1 MNDKALYEQILGIV
15 GPWYVEDVFI
25 DFKAGTI
32 TIKVDHKPG
41 AGFKCPECGHDGI
54 IHDHRIRRWRHLD
67 TCQLQTI
74 IETTVPRISC
84 PVHGVHTAG
93 VSWAEKNSHFTAIFE
108 ALVIS
113 WLKEAS
119 IAAVAERLS
128 LSWDEVDTIR
138 SRAVARGISRRQLQP
153 ITSMSIDETSFQ
165 KRHEY
170 VTVLTDRTG
179 DQVIDV
185 LEDRGQEALTTFFK
199 AMPDTHRISLTAIT
213 MDMWDPYIC
222 AVRNVFDN
230 WQSII
235 CFDRFHVAQ
244 HFGKAVDKTRAT
256 ENRELLKEYGESV
269 LAGTKFGWLRN
280 ASLIDNRT
288 RPSFMELTRSALK
301 TARAWA
307 IKETA
312 AQLWHYV
319 SRTCAQKEWE
329 KLLGWIR
336 RCRLESVIKVGNTIK
351 TYLWGVLN
359 AIEKK
364 VTNAKAEAI
373 NGRIQWIKKMAC
385 GFRNRKRFREAILF
399 HLGGLDLMPDGVKFS
414 HHES

>member
-1 MNDKALYEQILGIV
+1 MNDKALYAKILGV
-15 GPWYVEDVFI
+15 VEPWYVEDVSI

-32 TIKVDHKPG
+32 TIKVSHRTD
-41 AGFKCPECGHDGI
+41 AVFKCPDCARDSM

-74 IETTVPRISC
+74 IEANVPRISC
-84 PVHGVHTAG
+84 QNHGVHTAG
-93 VSWAEKNSHFTAIFE
+93 VGWAEKNSHFTALFE

-138 SRAVARGISRRQLQP
+138 GRAVTRGMSRRQAAP
-153 ITSMSIDETSFQ
+153 VESVSVDETSFQ

-170 VTVLTDRTG
+170 VTVLTDCTG
-179 DQVIDV
+179 NLVVDV
-185 LEDRGQEALTTFFK
+185 LDDRGQEALTDFFK
-199 AMPDTHRISLTAIT
+199 AMPEKHRISLKAIT

-222 AVRNVFDN
+222 AVRNVFEN

-244 HFGKAVDKTRAT
+244 HFGKAVDKTRAA
-256 ENRELLKEYGESV
+256 ENRELLKEHGESV
-269 LAGTKFGWLRN
+269 LEGTKYGWLRN
-280 ASLIDNRT
+280 ASLVDNRS

-312 AQLWHYV
+312 ARLWNYV

-336 RCRLESVIKVGNTIK
+336 RCRLENVIKVGAMIK
-351 TYLWGVLN
+351 TYLWGILN
-359 AIEKK
+359 AIEKM
-364 VTNAKAEAI
+364 VTNARAEAI
-373 NGRIQWIKKMAC
+373 NGRIQWIKKTAC
-385 GFRNRKRFREAILF
+385 GFRNRARFREAILF
-399 HLGGLDLMPDGVKFS
+399 HLGGLDLMPKGVTLS
-414 HHES
+414 HH

>member
-1 MNDKALYEQILGIV
+1 MNDKALYAQILGIV
-15 GPWYVEDVFI
+15 EPWYVDDVSI
-25 DFKAGTI
+25 DFQGGII
-32 TIKVDHKPG
+32 TIKINHKPG
-41 AGFKCPECGHDGI
+41 ADFRCPECDRKGG

-74 IETTVPRISC
+74 IEANVPRISC
-84 PVHGVHTAG
+84 SDHGVHTAG
-93 VSWAEKNSHFTAIFE
+93 VGWAEKNSHFTALFE
-108 ALVIS
+108 GLVIS

-138 SRAVARGISRRQLQP
+138 GKAVARGISRRQDALVE
-153 ITSMSIDETSFQ
+153 SICVDETSFQ

-170 VTVLTDRTG
+170 VTVLTDCTG
-179 DQVIDV
+179 DRVIDV
-185 LEDRGQEALTTFFK
+185 LDDRGQEALTKFFK
-199 AMPDTHRISLTAIT
+199 AMPDHHRESLKTIS

-230 WQSII
+230 WERII

-244 HFGKAVDKTRAT
+244 HFGKAVDKTRAM
-256 ENRELLKEYGESV
+256 ENRELLRVHGESV

-288 RPSFMELTRSALK
+288 RPSFMELARSALK

-312 AQLWHYV
+312 AKLWNYV
-319 SRTCAQKEWE
+319 SRGCAQKEWE
-329 KLLGWIR
+329 KLLSWIR
-336 RCRLESVIKVGNTIK
+336 RCRLESVMKVGNTIK
-351 TYLWGVLN
+351 TYLWGILN
-359 AIEKK
+359 AIELK

-385 GFRNRKRFREAILF
+385 GFRNRARFREAILF
-399 HLGGLDLMPDGVKFS
+399 HLGNLDLMPEGTQFS
-414 HHES
+414 HH

>member
-1 MNDKALYEQILGIV
+1 MNDKSLYEKILCIV
-15 GPWYVEDVFI
+15 GPWYVEDVAM

-32 TIKVDHKPG
+32 TIKVAHKPD
-41 AGFKCPECGHDGI
+41 AGFKCPECNREST

-67 TCQLQTI
+67 TCQLETI
-74 IETTVPRISC
+74 IEANVPRVSC
-84 PVHGVHTAG
+84 SDHGVHTAD
-93 VSWAEKNSHFTAIFE
+93 VDWAEKSSHFTALFE
-108 ALVIS
+108 ALVIN

-128 LSWDEVDTIR
+128 LSWDEADTIR
-138 SRAVARGISRRQLQP
+138 SRAVARGMRRRQVEP
-153 ITSMSIDETSFQ
+153 VESMSLDETSFQ

-170 VTVLTDRTG
+170 VTVLTDRTR
-179 DQVIDV
+179 DIVIDV
-185 LEDRGQEALTTFFK
+185 LDDRGQKSLTDYFK
-199 AMPDTHRISLTAIT
+199 AVPETHRDALKTIT
-213 MDMWDPYIC
+213 MDMWDPFIC

-230 WQSII
+230 WANLI

-244 HFGKAVDKTRAT
+244 HFGKAVDKTRAA
-256 ENRELLKEYGESV
+256 ENRELLKAHGESV
-269 LAGTKFGWLRN
+269 LTGTKFGWLRN
-280 ASLIDNRT
+280 ASLIDNRS

-312 AQLWHYV
+312 AQLWSYI
-319 SRTCAQKEWE
+319 SRTCAQKEWD
-329 KLLGWIR
+329 KLIGWIR
-336 RCRLESVIKVGNTIK
+336 RCRLESVIKVGNMVK
-351 TYLWGVLN
+351 TYLWGILN

-385 GFRNRKRFREAILF
+385 GFRNRARFRDAILF
-399 HLGGLDLMPDGVKFS
+399 HLGGLDLMPKGIQLS
-414 HHES
+414 HH